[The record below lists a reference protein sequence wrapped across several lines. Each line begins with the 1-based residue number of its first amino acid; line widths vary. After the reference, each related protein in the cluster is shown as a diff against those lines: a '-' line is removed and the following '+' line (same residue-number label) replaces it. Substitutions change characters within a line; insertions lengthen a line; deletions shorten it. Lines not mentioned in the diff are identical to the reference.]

1 MAAWCKAGIPAG
13 FLLALLSTAQ
23 AQADERDLH
32 LFAQWVGDHETR
44 AFRQMLVDARL
55 YGVVPIYQL
64 LRSASDWRLCSA
76 QPFAVAPAAQW
87 PAVRSTLQLLKTLDD
102 QGILQR
108 YEVVSTYR
116 DPRLN
121 HCAGGAVDSAHTR
134 AFAVDVVLPPWA
146 DPSPLCRFWQ
156 TQGKAWNMG
165 LGRYPSGRIH
175 IDTAGFRTWGG
186 DFSAGSSFCAL
197 PETDKPQSK

>member
-1 MAAWCKAGIPAG
+1 MAVWRKTGVQAG
-13 FLLALLSTAQ
+13 LLMALLGSTQ
-23 AQADERDLH
+23 AHADERDLYM
-32 LFAQWVGDHETR
+32 FAHWAGDHETR
-44 AFRQMLVDARL
+44 GFRQMLVDARL
-55 YGVVPIYQL
+55 YGVVPIDQL

-87 PAVRSTLQLLKTLDD
+87 PAVRSTLQLLKTLRE
-102 QGILQR
+102 QGVLQR

-121 HCAGGAVDSAHTR
+121 RCAGGAVASAHTQS
-134 AFAVDVVLPPWA
+134 FAVDLLLPPWA
-146 DPSPLCRFWQ
+146 DPNPLCTFWQ
-156 TQGKAWNMG
+156 THGKTWNMG

-186 DFSAGSSFCAL
+186 DFSAASSFCAL
-197 PETDKPQSK
+197 PEGGQPQSK